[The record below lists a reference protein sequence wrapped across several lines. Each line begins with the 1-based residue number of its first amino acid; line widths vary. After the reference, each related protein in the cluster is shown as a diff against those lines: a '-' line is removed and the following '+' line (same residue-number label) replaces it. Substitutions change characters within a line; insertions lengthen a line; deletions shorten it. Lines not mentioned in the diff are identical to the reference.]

1 MKWYE
6 TPLTVQW
13 NNALELL
20 ERGRKED
27 YAKAVKRV
35 LILCVERE
43 KQMHVDLE
51 MSSALARYQ
60 GIDALLHMEQ
70 SKLRV
75 MTDEDLVVSRTGLM
89 CDCAALMF
97 NSDKPS
103 AKQKRALARQ
113 ALARQAL
120 DKILREMQRRIYVYD
135 LDDSY
140 YCY

>member
-6 TPLTVQW
+6 TPLIVQW

-20 ERGRKED
+20 KRGRKED
-27 YAKAVKRV
+27 YVKAVKRV

-60 GIDALLHMEQ
+60 GIDALLHMKQ

-75 MTDEDLVVSRTGLM
+75 MTDDDLVISRMGLM
-89 CDCAALMF
+89 CDCAALEL
-97 NSDKPS
+97 NSDRPS

-113 ALARQAL
+113 AF
-120 DKILREMQRRIYVYD
+120 DKILREMQRRIYVYS

>member
-27 YAKAVKRV
+27 YAKAVKRM

-51 MSSALARYQ
+51 MSSALSHYQ
-60 GIDALLHMEQ
+60 GIYALLHMEQ

-75 MTDEDLVVSRTGLM
+75 MTDDDLVISRMGLM
-89 CDCAALMF
+89 CDCAALTL
-97 NSDKPS
+97 NSDRPS
-103 AKQKRALARQ
+103 AKQKRAS
-113 ALARQAL
+113 ARQAL
-120 DKILREMQRRIYVYD
+120 DKILREMRRRTYVYGF
-135 LDDSY
+135 DDCHY
-140 YCY
+140 YY